1 MMEGIEG
8 LFMVIAGALFMLYG
22 VMVKANPRRFISRK
36 FQDDEE
42 KVRKLEDSWVW
53 MVIIGAITII
63 LGIF

>member
-22 VMVKANPRRFISRK
+22 VLVKANPQRYITRK
-36 FQDDEE
+36 FRDDEE

-53 MVIIGAITII
+53 LVIIGAITVI